1 MWFFLN
7 FASKMEK
14 VQFAAVMLMALLTV
28 KLLMLPVR
36 SIWLFSRA
44 RWLLACSTAL
54 LGIQFLLQYT
64 LQLRTTGHLSQAIML
79 NIAIFIP
86 CSIMFSLTL
95 LYLLRRGHM
104 SKLDK
109 YIGVPV
115 WIGAMVMVGLGLSE
129 NDPISL
135 DMAKIVAAILY
146 AGMQVY
152 YLVRHLHFL
161 NGLRKIMENYYDRD
175 NDNAL
180 NWMRVSVVFLAM
192 MAAMVPF
199 VIFTNGWWLPVFA
212 LLMFVGIFYLVDS
225 FCLYVVSAAAMN
237 VMEAEQHAEMEEAEA
252 VNVRKASNQEHIVD
266 TEAMHRVNLAVDKW
280 IEHGGYLKSGQK
292 LPTVAEEIGLPQYL
306 LSNWLR
312 MKDLKYSEWMTNLR
326 IEEAKRV
333 IREHPEWSNETVA
346 QHCGF
351 ADRSYFQKK
360 FKEKTGI
367 TPAEFISVG

>member
-109 YIGVPV
+109 
-115 WIGAMVMVGLGLSE
+115 
-129 NDPISL
+129 
-135 DMAKIVAAILY
+135 
-146 AGMQVY
+146 
-152 YLVRHLHFL
+152 
-161 NGLRKIMENYYDRD
+161 
-175 NDNAL
+175 
-180 NWMRVSVVFLAM
+180 
-192 MAAMVPF
+192 
-199 VIFTNGWWLPVFA
+199 
-212 LLMFVGIFYLVDS
+212 
-225 FCLYVVSAAAMN
+225 
-237 VMEAEQHAEMEEAEA
+237 
-252 VNVRKASNQEHIVD
+252 
-266 TEAMHRVNLAVDKW
+266 
-280 IEHGGYLKSGQK
+280 
-292 LPTVAEEIGLPQYL
+292 
-306 LSNWLR
+306 
-312 MKDLKYSEWMTNLR
+312 
-326 IEEAKRV
+326 
-333 IREHPEWSNETVA
+333 
-346 QHCGF
+346 
-351 ADRSYFQKK
+351 
-360 FKEKTGI
+360 
-367 TPAEFISVG
+367 